1 MTDTRPRLASPRTPV
16 APGTAVLDVRDLQT
30 QFFTDA
36 GIVRA
41 VDGVTF
47 SVAAGETLGIVGESG
62 SGKSVTAL
70 SLMRLLEEPA
80 RIVGG
85 EVRFQGRDVLAMN
98 PDELRAL
105 RGDGIAMVFQ
115 DPMTS
120 LNPVLRIARQ
130 LVETMR
136 AHGRYSEEQANAR
149 AISLLGRMGI
159 TAPERAIDSYPHQ
172 FSGGMRQ
179 RVMLAMGFSN
189 EPALLIADEP
199 TTALDVTIQAQILD
213 LIVEL
218 NRDFGAAI
226 ILISHALGVIA
237 NVCQRVIVMYAG
249 EVVEEGPTEQVLADP
264 RHPYTWALINAVPRI
279 DRHLPGTRRLTTI
292 EGAPPDSLAIPSGCR
307 FVARCPFRIEKCDA
321 HPALID
327 LAPGRKARCW
337 VTQSGEPLPPPAP
350 VRPVPVV
357 DTPAPRPPET
367 AMAEP
372 LLKVRGLVK
381 HFPLRRD
388 GFFGAKKIVR
398 AVDGVDLDVA
408 AGETVGVVGESGC
421 GKSTFAR
428 LVVRIHEPTAGSI
441 RFAGEEIAEA
451 SASAIRPLRRRM
463 QMVFQDPYAS
473 LNPRMTVGEML
484 AEPLAVHGIGDP
496 GSRPAQVLE
505 LLRVVGLLPEHARRY
520 PHQFSG
526 GQRQRVGIARALAV
540 NPDLIVCDEPVS
552 ALDVSI
558 QAQVVNL
565 LQNLQ
570 QQFGMSYLFIAHDLA
585 VVKHICDRVAVMYLG
600 KLVEIADKQTL
611 YARPLHP
618 YTQAL
623 LSAIPRPDP
632 ELLRPRVILAGDVP
646 NPIKPPPGCRFH
658 TRCLHAEERCR
669 IEEPMLR
676 EAEGGHRVACHFFE
690 KLPVPPPL
698 TGGALARGKLAER
711 LKAFEA
717 AKARLAMVE

>member
-1 MTDTRPRLASPRTPV
+1 M
-16 APGTAVLDVRDLQT
+16 RDLQT

-70 SLMRLLEEPA
+70 SLMRLLDEPS

-98 PDELRAL
+98 ADELRAL

-136 AHGRYSEEQANAR
+136 AHGRFDDEQATTR
-149 AISLLGRMGI
+149 AVSLLGRMGI
-159 TAPERAIDSYPHQ
+159 TAPERAINSYPHQ

-237 NVCQRVIVMYAG
+237 NVCRRVIVMYAG

-292 EGAPPDSLAIPSGCR
+292 EGAPPDPLAIPSGCR
-307 FVARCPFRIEKCDA
+307 FAARCPFRIAKVRRASGAARARAGTQGALLGDAIRRAARRRPRRRGRRARHRDA
-321 HPALID
+321 HRQPAKP
-327 LAPGRKARCW
+327 AERRSRCCRCAAW
-337 VTQSGEPLPPPAP
+337 SSISRCRA
-350 VRPVPVV
+350 
-357 DTPAPRPPET
+357 T
-367 AMAEP
+367 ASS
-372 LLKVRGLVK
+372 
-381 HFPLRRD
+381 D
-388 GFFGAKKIVR
+388 AKKVVR

-441 RFAGEEIAEA
+441 RFAGQEIADA

-473 LNPRMTVGEML
+473 LNPRMTVGDIL
-484 AEPLAVHGIGDP
+484 SEPIRFHGLTTTARGDRASA
-496 GSRPAQVLE
+496 SRNCWRPSAST
-505 LLRVVGLLPEHARRY
+505 RRW
-520 PHQFSG
+520 
-526 GQRQRVGIARALAV
+526 R
-540 NPDLIVCDEPVS
+540 
-552 ALDVSI
+552 
-558 QAQVVNL
+558 
-565 LQNLQ
+565 
-570 QQFGMSYLFIAHDLA
+570 
-585 VVKHICDRVAVMYLG
+585 
-600 KLVEIADKQTL
+600 
-611 YARPLHP
+611 
-618 YTQAL
+618 
-623 LSAIPRPDP
+623 SAIRTSFPAGSASASRSRARSRSSPSSSSPTSRFPRS
-632 ELLRPRVILAGDVP
+632 
-646 NPIKPPPGCRFH
+646 
-658 TRCLHAEERCR
+658 T
-669 IEEPMLR
+669 
-676 EAEGGHRVACHFFE
+676 
-690 KLPVPPPL
+690 
-698 TGGALARGKLAER
+698 
-711 LKAFEA
+711 
-717 AKARLAMVE
+717 

>member
-1 MTDTRPRLASPRTPV
+1 MIDAPKPLPTSARMPAATGTPI
-16 APGTAVLDVRDLQT
+16 LDVRDLQT
-30 QFFTDA
+30 HFFTDA

-70 SLMRLLEEPA
+70 SLMRLLDDSS

-98 PDELRAL
+98 ADELRAL

-136 AHGRYSEEQANAR
+136 AHGRFNEEQATTR
-149 AISLLGRMGI
+149 AVSLLGRMGI

-179 RVMLAMGFSN
+179 RVMLAMGFAN

-249 EVVEEGPTEQVLADP
+249 EVVEEGPTGQVLADP

-292 EGAPPDSLAIPSGCR
+292 EGAPPDPLAIPSGCR
-307 FVARCPFRIEKCDA
+307 FAPRCPFRIAKCDE
-321 HPALID
+321 HPELIE
-327 LAPGRKARCW
+327 LVPGRKARCW
-337 VTQSGEPLPPPAP
+337 VTQSGEPLPPPATTLPATVVSESAP
-350 VRPVPVV
+350 VKG
-357 DTPAPRPPET
+357 PENSI
-367 AMAEP
+367 AEP
-372 LLKVRGLVK
+372 LLSVRGLVK
-381 HFPLRRD
+381 HFPLARE
-388 GFFGAKKIVR
+388 GFFGAKKVVR
-398 AVDGVDLDVA
+398 AVEGVDLDVA
-408 AGETVGVVGESGC
+408 AGETLGVVGESGC

-441 RFAGEEIAEA
+441 RFAGQEIADA

-473 LNPRMTVGEML
+473 LNPRMTVAGIL
-484 AEPLAVHGIGDP
+484 SEPLRFHGITKTA
-496 GSRPAQVLE
+496 SETLERVEE
-505 LLRVVGLLPEHARRY
+505 LLGAVGLNPQMGTRY
-520 PHQFSG
+520 PHEFSG
-526 GQRQRVGIARALAV
+526 GQRQRISIARALALK
-540 NPDLIVCDEPVS
+540 PEFIIADEPIS
-552 ALDVSI
+552 SLDVNI
-558 QAQVVNL
+558 QAQIINL
-565 LQNLQ
+565 LIDLQERFNLT
-570 QQFGMSYLFIAHDLA
+570 YLFIAHDLA
-585 VVKHICDRVAVMYLG
+585 VVRHISDRIAVFYLG
-600 KLVEIADKQTL
+600 KVMEIAPAEDLFT
-611 YARPLHP
+611 ASLHP
-618 YTQAL
+618 YTRYLISAVPIPDADAERKRVRL
-623 LSAIPRPDP
+623 PLAGEPPSAIDP
-632 ELLRPRVILAGDVP
+632 PS
-646 NPIKPPPGCRFH
+646 GCCFR
-658 TRCLHAEERCR
+658 TRCPIAQPVCAEIVPPLSLQRS
-669 IEEPMLR
+669 
-676 EAEGGHRVACHFFE
+676 GHFAACHFPGQF
-690 KLPVPPPL
+690 
-698 TGGALARGKLAER
+698 
-711 LKAFEA
+711 
-717 AKARLAMVE
+717 